1 MLKIKMANR
10 ENAMR
15 RKRPAGFTLLELMIV
30 VVVIAVLASLAY
42 FNYSR
47 YAFRARRSD
56 GQSLLQNLAA
66 AEERY
71 YTNFNNYTTS
81 ITGAA
86 PTGLGFSSVTSP
98 KGYYT
103 AAAFVAS
110 ANQTYTLIATP
121 VGPQASDQCG
131 ALSLTNTGQQIPGPT
146 AMPQNSNGNC
156 W

>member
-1 MLKIKMANR
+1 
-10 ENAMR
+10 MR
-15 RKRPAGFTLLELMIV
+15 RKRAEGFTLIELMV
-30 VVVIAVLASLAY
+30 VVAVIAILATLAY
-42 FNYSR
+42 YNYSR
-47 YAFRARRSD
+47 YALRARRSD

-86 PTGLGFSSVTSP
+86 PTGLGFSSATSP

-103 AAAFVAS
+103 AVAVVAS
-110 ANQTYTLIATP
+110 ANQAYTLTATP
-121 VGPQASDQCG
+121 GGPQASDQCG
-131 ALSLTNTGQQIPGPT
+131 ALSLTNTGQQSPGPT
-146 AMPQNSNGNC
+146 VMPQNSNGNC